1 VPAAAAA
8 VEPTSTWCAFHSR
21 SPRNAIAAAAHRI
34 QISCLVVIY
43 CAITTGSVQL
53 PPLPMKLQLQATT
66 GSAGEEVRVS
76 FL

>member
-1 VPAAAAA
+1 
-8 VEPTSTWCAFHSR
+8 
-21 SPRNAIAAAAHRI
+21 
-34 QISCLVVIY
+34 LVVIY